1 MSFRVFLSHNSG
13 DHALVTEL
21 RHFAHIADV
30 TLYTYDQDVQG
41 GRNILDKLNKEIAQS
56 DIVLAL
62 LTRNGATRSA
72 IQQEVGI
79 ALSLGKHI
87 IPVCEQGTEESALGF
102 LKDREWIAV
111 DSERPALALD
121 GIRRSILNLKAKD
134 ELRTLLVCLALVAL
148 VVILI
153 NADARIAVP
162 AIA

>member
-1 MSFRVFLSHNSG
+1 MSFRVFLSHNAG
-13 DHALVTEL
+13 DHVLVAEL
-21 RHFAHIADV
+21 RRFAQIAGI

-41 GRNILDKLNKEIAQS
+41 GRNLLDKLNKEIAQS
-56 DIVLAL
+56 DVVLAL
-62 LTRNGATRSA
+62 LTRQGATRSA

-111 DSERPALALD
+111 DSDKPSLALD
-121 GIRRSILNLKAKD
+121 GIRQSILKLKAKD
-134 ELRTLLVCLALVAL
+134 ETTTLLICVALVAL

-153 NADARIAVP
+153 NANARIAVP
-162 AIA
+162 AIT